1 MKNKLLV
8 SLVLTSLLM
17 AGSASAN
24 EAGLINDPV
33 SKDGTAVVYEYS
45 PVNQFLVNAR
55 LGYVTDIELKPG
67 EEVQKIA
74 SGNTVQWSVEKD
86 SVAGTSHVYI
96 KPSSQSATNFIINTN
111 QRSYRLIV
119 TTYNNDLA
127 FIVKWNYPAEDEQAR
142 LLALRKKTEEEQAKL
157 QAVLKTI
164 RRAKLI
170 NKHYEVKKN
179 KNVVNKYI
187 PLSVFDDGRKT
198 YIEISKDN
206 TQNMPVLFYFDEY
219 DKSKLQMVNYRLK
232 GNFMEV
238 DRVMDRIIMVFSQK
252 SYLIFEKDDKSNKVP
267 SPDEIKL
274 NKDPN
279 VVLAAKSV
287 SSGRKQNQK
296 VDFYA
301 TAPISLKQK
310 MEAKRKKEQL
320 DIIKA
325 SNPAPADDSLNR
337 LANILEDEGQE
348 DENAPDR
355 SPDRQGGGT
364 R

>member
-1 MKNKLLV
+1 M
-8 SLVLTSLLM
+8 
-17 AGSASAN
+17 
-24 EAGLINDPV
+24 
-33 SKDGTAVVYEYS
+33 
-45 PVNQFLVNAR
+45 
-55 LGYVTDIELKPG
+55 
-67 EEVQKIA
+67 
-74 SGNTVQWSVEKD
+74 
-86 SVAGTSHVYI
+86 YI

-296 VDFYA
+296 VDFHE

-310 MEAKRKKEQL
+310 MEAKQKKEQL